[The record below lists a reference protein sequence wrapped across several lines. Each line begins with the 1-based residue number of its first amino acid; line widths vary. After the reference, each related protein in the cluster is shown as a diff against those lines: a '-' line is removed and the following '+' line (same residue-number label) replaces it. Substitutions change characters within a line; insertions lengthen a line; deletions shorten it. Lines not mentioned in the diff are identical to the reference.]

1 VSDRASELIAR
12 LSSDLKP
19 VPRRALDRRMATA
32 LLLGAVLALAL
43 LVVALGLRKDLG
55 EAARQWVLWVK
66 LGYAAALG
74 IGGYVLCAQAA
85 RPDAQ
90 PRWRVLVVIL
100 PIALV
105 AMAALL
111 QITSLPA
118 GTRTDAWLGE
128 TASRCPWLI
137 AMLSI
142 PCWLALCFVMRR
154 AAPTRL
160 RWAGFC
166 AGLLAGAIAMFVY
179 SLHCPETGL
188 AFVATWYTL
197 GMCLPAMVGAVM
209 GAWVLRWR

>member
-1 VSDRASELIAR
+1 MNDRTSELIAR
-12 LSSDLKP
+12 LSSELKP
-19 VPRRALDRRMATA
+19 VPRLALDRRMATA

-43 LVVALGLRKDLG
+43 LVVSLGLRQDLG
-55 EAARQWVLWVK
+55 VAAGQWVLWVK
-66 LGYAAALG
+66 LGYAAALVM
-74 IGGYVLCAQAA
+74 GGYVLCAQAA

-90 PRWRVLVVIL
+90 PRWRVLVVML
-100 PIALV
+100 PIVLV
-105 AMAALL
+105 AMGALL
-111 QITSLPA
+111 QVVSLPVEM
-118 GTRTDAWLGE
+118 RRDAWLGE

-137 AMLSI
+137 GMLSI
-142 PCWLALCFVMRR
+142 PCWLALSFVMRR

-197 GMCLPAMVGAVM
+197 GMCLPAMAGAAL
-209 GAWVLRWR
+209 GSWVLRWR